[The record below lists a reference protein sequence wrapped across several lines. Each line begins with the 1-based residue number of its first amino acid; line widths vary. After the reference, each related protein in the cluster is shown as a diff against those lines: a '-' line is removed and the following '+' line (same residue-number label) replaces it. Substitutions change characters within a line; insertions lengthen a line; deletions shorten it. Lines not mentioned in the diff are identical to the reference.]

1 MNKQYKVYK
10 GLEFIRKTEQGEIDI
25 ERSKDIVKEIAIAA
39 SAHSVSDI
47 ILDLRDTETVLNF
60 GDLLEVTMEFKE
72 YPEAIN
78 GKIAVI
84 IPKEDRRIK
93 NVEFMKTSMMVK
105 GLTMDYF
112 FTYEDAIDWF

>member
-25 ERSKDIVKEIAIAA
+25 ERSKDIVREIALAV
-39 SAHSVSDI
+39 STHSISDI

-72 YPEAIN
+72 YPQAIN

-84 IPKEDRRIK
+84 IPEENKRIE
-93 NVEFMKTSMMVK
+93 NVEFMKTSMMLK
-105 GLTMDYF
+105 GLTMEYF
-112 FTYEDAIDWF
+112 FNYEDAIDWF